1 VDPKRASR
9 KTTCARPAQT
19 ILRTSQ
25 LDNNDLRKRPLN
37 TGFCAGVLRRLAIEV
52 AQDQRKGYV
61 RSSAALKWKRAATTA
76 TQYQD
81 PADIQPC
88 VHHWLV
94 APDEDWCDC
103 DGTQHYHAWCRECG
117 DERTFPRIVAW
128 TLWDPEAADV
138 IMEKGRR
145 LA

>member
-1 VDPKRASR
+1 MNKTCRAPLIVSSYD
-9 KTTCARPAQT
+9 TTH
-19 ILRTSQ
+19 
-25 LDNNDLRKRPLN
+25 K
-37 TGFCAGVLRRLAIEV
+37 VLGAERDADTFMRHVVVSERVQRV
-52 AQDQRKGYV
+52 ANV
-61 RSSAALKWKRAATTA
+61 S
-76 TQYQD
+76 
-81 PADIQPC
+81 PC

-103 DGTQHYHAWCRECG
+103 DGTQHFHAWCWECG

>member
-1 VDPKRASR
+1 MRKSGTNKPKSGYGLMRETIICSLLQ
-9 KTTCARPAQT
+9 KTPP
-19 ILRTSQ
+19 SV
-25 LDNNDLRKRPLN
+25 PLCTTLN
-37 TGFCAGVLRRLAIEV
+37 LGRGFPSVPR
-52 AQDQRKGYV
+52 
-61 RSSAALKWKRAATTA
+61 
-76 TQYQD
+76 
-81 PADIQPC
+81 PC

-103 DGTQHYHAWCRECG
+103 DGTQHYHAWCCACG
-117 DERTFPRIVAW
+117 DERTFLRIVAW